1 MIFPLELL
9 HFINSIFVIP
19 DNSFNRLLTSTIL
32 FVICLLMVTL
42 NFQFNQVI
50 FGKTQEILN
59 QNSVVKLTAEKV
71 GKYVWKSNELGFNPL
86 LNLKS
91 DENYTFLITSSQ
103 NDTVKHQLKIEPR
116 DGGEYL
122 AESKVIEHGSSSQV
136 TFNTG
141 IPQILKYYCEY
152 HPRSMTGIINV
163 TSAI

>member
-1 MIFPLELL
+1 MRYYTLVSKLL
-9 HFINSIFVIP
+9 KHDTF
-19 DNSFNRLLTSTIL
+19 IL

-50 FGKTQEILN
+50 FGQTQDALN
-59 QNSVVKLTAEKV
+59 QNSIVELTAERV

-91 DENYTFLITSSQ
+91 NENYTFLITSIQ
-103 NDTVKHQLKIEPR
+103 NDTAEHQLKIEPR
-116 DGGEYL
+116 GGGEHL
-122 AESKVIEHGSSSQV
+122 AESEEIESGSSSQF

-152 HPRSMTGIINV
+152 HPRSMTGMINV
-163 TSAI
+163 TSVI

>member
-1 MIFPLELL
+1 MRYYALVFKLL
-9 HFINSIFVIP
+9 KHNTF
-19 DNSFNRLLTSTIL
+19 IL
-32 FVICLLMVTL
+32 FVICYLMVTF
-42 NFQFNQVI
+42 NFHFNKFI
-50 FGKTQEILN
+50 FGQTQETLN
-59 QNSVVKLTAEKV
+59 QNSIVELTAKKV

-91 DENYTFLITSSQ
+91 NENYTFLISSFQ

-116 DGGEYL
+116 EGGEHL
-122 AESKVIEHGSSSQV
+122 AESEEIESGSSSQF

>member
-1 MIFPLELL
+1 MRYYALVSKLLKQNIF
-9 HFINSIFVIP
+9 
-19 DNSFNRLLTSTIL
+19 IL
-32 FVICLLMVTL
+32 FVICLLMVTW

-50 FGKTQEILN
+50 FGQTQETLN
-59 QNSVVKLTAEKV
+59 QNSTVELTAEKV

-91 DENYTFLITSSQ
+91 NENYTFLITSFQ
-103 NDTVKHQLKIEPR
+103 NDTAEHQLKIEPR
-116 DGGEYL
+116 EGGEHL
-122 AESKVIEHGSSSQV
+122 AESEKIEHGSSSQFA
-136 TFNTG
+136 FNTG

>member
-1 MIFPLELL
+1 MRYYALVFKLL
-9 HFINSIFVIP
+9 KHNTF
-19 DNSFNRLLTSTIL
+19 IL
-32 FVICLLMVTL
+32 FVICYLMVTF
-42 NFQFNQVI
+42 NFHFNKVT
-50 FGKTQEILN
+50 FGQTQETLN
-59 QNSVVKLTAEKV
+59 QNSLVELTAKKV

-91 DENYTFLITSSQ
+91 NENYTFLISSFQ

-116 DGGEYL
+116 EGGEHL
-122 AESKVIEHGSSSQV
+122 AENEEMESGSSSQF

-152 HPRSMTGIINV
+152 RPRSMTGIINV

>member
-1 MIFPLELL
+1 MRYYALVFKLL
-9 HFINSIFVIP
+9 KHNTF
-19 DNSFNRLLTSTIL
+19 IL

-50 FGKTQEILN
+50 FGQTQKTLN
-59 QNSVVKLTAEKV
+59 QNSIVELPAEKV
-71 GKYVWKSNELGFNPL
+71 GKYVWKNNELGFNPL

-91 DENYTFLITSSQ
+91 NENYTFLITSFQ

-116 DGGEYL
+116 EGGEHL
-122 AESKVIEHGSSSQV
+122 AESEEIEHGSSSQFA
-136 TFNTG
+136 FNTG
-141 IPQILKYYCEY
+141 IPQILRYYCEY

>member
-1 MIFPLELL
+1 MRYYALVFKLL
-9 HFINSIFVIP
+9 KHNTF
-19 DNSFNRLLTSTIL
+19 IL
-32 FVICLLMVTL
+32 FVICYLMVTL
-42 NFQFNQVI
+42 NFHFNQVI
-50 FGKTQEILN
+50 FGQTQETLN
-59 QNSVVKLTAEKV
+59 QNSIVELTAEKV

-91 DENYTFLITSSQ
+91 NENYTFLITSFQ

-116 DGGEYL
+116 EGGEHL
-122 AESKVIEHGSSSQV
+122 AESEEIEHGSSSQF

-163 TSAI
+163 TYAI

>member
-1 MIFPLELL
+1 
-9 HFINSIFVIP
+9 
-19 DNSFNRLLTSTIL
+19 
-32 FVICLLMVTL
+32 MVTL

-50 FGKTQEILN
+50 FGQTQKTLN
-59 QNSVVKLTAEKV
+59 QNNIVKLTAEKV
-71 GKYVWKSNELGFNPL
+71 GKYVWKSNGPGFNPS

-91 DENYTFLITSSQ
+91 NENYTFLITSYQ

-116 DGGEYL
+116 EGGEHL
-122 AESKVIEHGSSSQV
+122 AESKVIEHGSSSQFA
-136 TFNTG
+136 FNTG

>member
-1 MIFPLELL
+1 MRSYTLVSKLL
-9 HFINSIFVIP
+9 KHNTF
-19 DNSFNRLLTSTIL
+19 IL

-50 FGKTQEILN
+50 FGHTQETLN
-59 QNSVVKLTAEKV
+59 QNSIVELTAEKV

-91 DENYTFLITSSQ
+91 NENYTFLITSFQ
-103 NDTVKHQLKIEPR
+103 NDTAEHQLKIEPR
-116 DGGEYL
+116 EGGEHL
-122 AESKVIEHGSSSQV
+122 AESEEIEHGSSSQFA
-136 TFNTG
+136 FNTG

-163 TSAI
+163 TFAI

>member
-1 MIFPLELL
+1 MRYYALVFKLL
-9 HFINSIFVIP
+9 KHNTF
-19 DNSFNRLLTSTIL
+19 IL
-32 FVICLLMVTL
+32 FVICYLMVTF
-42 NFQFNQVI
+42 NFHFKVI
-50 FGKTQEILN
+50 FGQTQETLN
-59 QNSVVKLTAEKV
+59 QNSIVELTAKKV

-91 DENYTFLITSSQ
+91 NENYTFLISSFQ
-103 NDTVKHQLKIEPR
+103 NDTVKHLLKIEPIK
-116 DGGEYL
+116 GGEL
-122 AESKVIEHGSSSQV
+122 LTESKKIEHGSSSQF

>member
-1 MIFPLELL
+1 MRYYELV
-9 HFINSIFVIP
+9 SK
-19 DNSFNRLLTSTIL
+19 LLKHNTFIL

-50 FGKTQEILN
+50 FGQTQKILN
-59 QNSVVKLTAEKV
+59 QNSIVELTAEKV

-91 DENYTFLITSSQ
+91 NENYTFLITSFQ
-103 NDTVKHQLKIEPR
+103 NDTAEHQLKIEPR
-116 DGGEYL
+116 EGGEHL
-122 AESKVIEHGSSSQV
+122 AESEKIKHGSSSQFA
-136 TFNTG
+136 FNTG

>member
-1 MIFPLELL
+1 MSKLL
-9 HFINSIFVIP
+9 KHN
-19 DNSFNRLLTSTIL
+19 TSIL

-50 FGKTQEILN
+50 FGQAQETLN
-59 QNSVVKLTAEKV
+59 QNSIVELTAEKV

-91 DENYTFLITSSQ
+91 NENYTFLITSFQ
-103 NDTVKHQLKIEPR
+103 NDTAEHQLKIQPR
-116 DGGEYL
+116 EGGEHL
-122 AESKVIEHGSSSQV
+122 AESEEIEHGSSSQFA
-136 TFNTG
+136 FNTG

-163 TSAI
+163 TFAI

>member
-1 MIFPLELL
+1 MRYYALVSKLL
-9 HFINSIFVIP
+9 KHNTF
-19 DNSFNRLLTSTIL
+19 IL

-50 FGKTQEILN
+50 FGQIQEKLN
-59 QNSVVKLTAEKV
+59 QNSLVELTAEKV

-91 DENYTFLITSSQ
+91 NENYTFLITSIQ
-103 NDTVKHQLKIEPR
+103 NDSAEHQLKIEPR
-116 DGGEYL
+116 GGGEHL
-122 AESKVIEHGSSSQV
+122 AESEVIEHGSSSQFA
-136 TFNTG
+136 FNTG

-163 TSAI
+163 TIAL

>member
-1 MIFPLELL
+1 MSYYVLVFKFLK
-9 HFINSIFVIP
+9 HDTF
-19 DNSFNRLLTSTIL
+19 IL
-32 FVICLLMVTL
+32 FVICLLMFTV
-42 NFQFNQVI
+42 NFQFNHVI
-50 FGKTQEILN
+50 FGQTQEALN
-59 QNSVVKLTAEKV
+59 QNSIVELTAEKV

-91 DENYTFLITSSQ
+91 NGNYTFLISSFQ

-116 DGGEYL
+116 EGGEHL
-122 AESKVIEHGSSSQV
+122 AESEEIESGSSSQF

-152 HPRSMTGIINV
+152 HPRSMAGIINV